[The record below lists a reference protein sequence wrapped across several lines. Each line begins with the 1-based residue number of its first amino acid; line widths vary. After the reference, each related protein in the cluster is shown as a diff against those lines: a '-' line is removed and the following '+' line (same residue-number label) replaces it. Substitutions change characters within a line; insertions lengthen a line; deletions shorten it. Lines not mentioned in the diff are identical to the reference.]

1 MLLYPIC
8 WLLTK
13 IGPPLS
19 PSASCRCTAQD
30 VALRQVQ
37 FDTANDVC
45 PHCPIPRALP
55 RIHRLLAHWM
65 GTYKPRPCV
74 DTPLVH
80 WCVPLE
86 FKETC
91 YILAFLGVPRPRMK
105 SANDLFRAK
114 AHWETTSRLLATLI
128 NEGLVNFDTTRGE
141 LENDLHVR
149 ISPRDE
155 IEGYD
160 HHSLLVRVRR
170 ESGDNALEAQVS
182 RSLSPEDLQ
191 LPLVLNT
198 TGGPVY
204 NQLANSD
211 PETLFESIFPW
222 LGYGSTCKAQIIKE
236 LRSSAS
242 FQGTSFS

>member
-1 MLLYPIC
+1 MLSSEVGTRYLES
-8 WLLTK
+8 LR
-13 IGPPLS
+13 S
-19 PSASCRCTAQD
+19 PSEFS
-30 VALRQVQ
+30 VN
-37 FDTANDVC
+37 FDSS
-45 PHCPIPRALP
+45 
-55 RIHRLLAHWM
+55 
-65 GTYKPRPCV
+65 
-74 DTPLVH
+74 LVN
-80 WCVPLE
+80 
-86 FKETC
+86 
-91 YILAFLGVPRPRMK
+91 PRPRMK

-170 ESGDNALEAQVS
+170 ESGDNALGAKVS
-182 RSLSPEDLQ
+182 RPLSPEDLQ

-211 PETLFESIFPW
+211 PETLFEAIFPW